1 LQRLRLGERY
11 NKSFRRRRINIQ
23 FPDKSG
29 FTLRYKRL
37 VRIGLIATR
46 EDMMMGKNKSKAP
59 DADLRLA
66 DGSQKRLRDFWQ
78 SQTLVL
84 VFLRHFG

>member
-11 NKSFRRRRINIQ
+11 NKPSIVNIQ
-23 FPDKSG
+23 F
-29 FTLRYKRL
+29 RL
-37 VRIGLIATR
+37 VRVGFIATR
-46 EDMMMGKNKSKAP
+46 GEMIMEKSKSKAP
-59 DADLRLA
+59 DADVRLA
-66 DGSQKRLRDFWQ
+66 DGSEKRLRDLWQ